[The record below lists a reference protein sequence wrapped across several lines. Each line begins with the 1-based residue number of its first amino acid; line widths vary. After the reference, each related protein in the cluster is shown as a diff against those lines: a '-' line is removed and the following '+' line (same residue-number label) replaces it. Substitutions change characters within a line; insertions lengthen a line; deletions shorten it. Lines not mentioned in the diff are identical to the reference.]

1 MNGYCASIFVRQV
14 LRWEFLEYT
23 YILRKNEERKHAFDV
38 EVRLEKKA
46 RNQLR
51 KKVKKFDHA
60 IDQEKFF
67 LLYKFP
73 PLYIV
78 ISN

>member
-38 EVRLEKKA
+38 EVRLKK
-46 RNQLR
+46 N
-51 KKVKKFDHA
+51 KKSKKPA
-60 IDQEKFF
+60 
-67 LLYKFP
+67 
-73 PLYIV
+73 
-78 ISN
+78 NN